1 MIKNMNA
8 KKVRGVLV
16 RGFLTCLIVIG
27 LGYISSAVTQLRC
40 ENAEALSLANGPMQ
54 GEMFYVSFGD
64 NASQIIFSRIGAKFT
79 TYTIVPMPSNNK
91 RAKYLTLPK
100 WQPMPSVDNGGRMA
114 AVSQARISLPFLA
127 SVEHTA
133 IYGSLG
139 ADGSTSHYLCLF
151 GLTFK
156 VREDVSWVS

>member
-1 MIKNMNA
+1 MTV
-8 KKVRGVLV
+8 KKVRGVIG
-16 RGFLTCLIVIG
+16 RGFLACLIVVG

-64 NASQIIFSRIGAKFT
+64 NASQIIFSRVGAKFT
-79 TYTIVPMPSNNK
+79 TYTVVPMPNK
-91 RAKYLTLPK
+91 RSKYLTLPN
-100 WQPMPSVDNGGRMA
+100 WQPMPRVDDGGRVA

-133 IYGSLG
+133 VSGSLG
-139 ADGSTSHYLCLF
+139 GDGSTSHYLCLF